1 MLCRVE
7 RIQVVQRRRRVA
19 GRRRPYTHGPCNVAV
34 RPSQIVLATHT
45 IGEALG
51 AGDRPLV
58 VKIIESRAHR

>member
-34 RPSQIVLATHT
+34 RPSQIVLSTHT
-45 IGEALG
+45 VGEALFTIN
-51 AGDRPLV
+51 RPLV
-58 VKIIESRAHR
+58 VEILKSRAHR